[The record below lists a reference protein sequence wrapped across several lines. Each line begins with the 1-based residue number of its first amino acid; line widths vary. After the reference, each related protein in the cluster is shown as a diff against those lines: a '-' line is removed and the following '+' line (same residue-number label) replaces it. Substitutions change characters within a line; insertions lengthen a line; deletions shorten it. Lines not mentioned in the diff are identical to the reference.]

1 MAADVGR
8 GSVTALELG
17 LRLFIVPTTLLT
29 ATLVS
34 PLTATWAARRL
45 NAGWPALQESVGR
58 ILTVLSM
65 TLPPILVLGFLL
77 RHELVSIIYHGGAYQ
92 AKALHGTTQV
102 FGVLLLGL
110 PAQICAITL
119 ATLFVVYRE
128 TVFNMKI
135 GIANVLL
142 NVLLN
147 WALRPSLGVTGI
159 ALSTTVT
166 LTLLAGVYIVG
177 VRRRWGGL
185 LPGIARGAVTRVAAS
200 AVATTLVGL
209 AVLRLLP
216 SSSSRAGLFLIVA
229 VVVTAGLAAHG
240 LVMVSERRRFLPRLL
255 TRLGHLQRAQVL
267 EP

>member
-1 MAADVGR
+1 
-8 GSVTALELG
+8 
-17 LRLFIVPTTLLT
+17 
-29 ATLVS
+29 
-34 PLTATWAARRL
+34 
-45 NAGWPALQESVGR
+45 
-58 ILTVLSM
+58 
-65 TLPPILVLGFLL
+65 LPPILVLGFLL

-185 LPGIARGAVTRVAAS
+185 LPGIARGAMTRIASS

-209 AVLRLLP
+209 AALRLLP

-229 VVVTAGLAAHG
+229 VVVTAGLATHG

>member
-1 MAADVGR
+1 
-8 GSVTALELG
+8 
-17 LRLFIVPTTLLT
+17 
-29 ATLVS
+29 
-34 PLTATWAARRL
+34 LTATWAARRL
-45 NAGWPALQESVGR
+45 KAGWPPLQESLGR

-65 TLPPILVLGFLL
+65 SLPPILVLGFLL

-92 AKALHGTTQV
+92 GRALHGTTQV

-128 TVFNMKI
+128 TVFNMTI

-166 LTLLAGVYIVG
+166 LTVLAGVYVAG
-177 VRRRWGGL
+177 VRRRFGGL
-185 LPGIARGAVTRVAAS
+185 ARGVVRGAVTRMTASVLVTTIVGVAM
-200 AVATTLVGL
+200 
-209 AVLRLLP
+209 LRLLP
-216 SSSSRAGLFLIVA
+216 SWSSRAGLLLIVV
-229 VVVTAGLAAHG
+229 VVVTAGLIMHG
-240 LVMVSERRRFLPRLL
+240 FVVVSERHRLVPRLL
-255 TRLGHLQRAQVL
+255 TRLGQPRRAEVL